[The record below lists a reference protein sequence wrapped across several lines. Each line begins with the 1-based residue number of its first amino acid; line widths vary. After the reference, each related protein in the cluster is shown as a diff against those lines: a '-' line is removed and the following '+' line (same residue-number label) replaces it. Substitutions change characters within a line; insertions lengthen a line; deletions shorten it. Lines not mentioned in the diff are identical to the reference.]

1 MNPYEEEW
9 QRQGVYIIRK
19 LPDIPQVFVPS
30 KKELETPWY
39 RKFENK
45 RKKKK

>member
-1 MNPYEEEW
+1 MNPYEE
-9 QRQGVYIIRK
+9 QLQSQGVYVLHK
-19 LPDIPQVFVPS
+19 LPELPNIYIPT